1 MSEVTKRTLLNAR
14 VINDNVHIKIPNT
27 TTEQEL
33 SFVISR
39 VIYSMVTV
47 FAEENGM
54 TFNQALKQY
63 KEAIYTDVG
72 RQYDM
77 EHPNVHR
84 HNRSRKPR

>member
-1 MSEVTKRTLLNAR
+1 MEVTKRTLLNAR
-14 VINDNVHIKIPNT
+14 MIDDNVHIKIPNT

-39 VIYSMVTV
+39 TIYSMVTV
-47 FAEENGM
+47 YAEQNNI
-54 TFNQALKQY
+54 TFNKALDLY
-63 KEAIYTDVG
+63 KEAIATDVG

-84 HNRSRKPR
+84 HNKSHKSR